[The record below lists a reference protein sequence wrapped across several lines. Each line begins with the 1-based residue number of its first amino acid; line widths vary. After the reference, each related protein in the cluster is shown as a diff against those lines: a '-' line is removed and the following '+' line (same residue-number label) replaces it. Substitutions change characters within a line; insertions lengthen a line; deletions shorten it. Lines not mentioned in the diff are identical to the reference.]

1 MKLSERQERFCREY
15 AATGN
20 GSKAALAAGYSQR
33 GPNATAA
40 RLLANASIKKRVE
53 EIQRPQLEALEATT
67 ARTLAEVARIAYA
80 SAAEVQSGAVRIP
93 DKLRALDILCRAQGL
108 YVQDKAGDCQSVNIT
123 VIHPRPPEEAP

>member
-1 MKLSERQERFCREY
+1 LKLSERQERFCREY

-40 RLLANASIKKRVE
+40 RLLANASIRARVAD
-53 EIQRPQLEALEATT
+53 IQRPRFDALDLTGE
-67 ARTLAEVARIAYA
+67 RTLAEVSRIAFA
-80 SAAEVQSGAVRIP
+80 TDAEVQSGAVRIP

-108 YVQDKAGDCQSVNIT
+108 YVQDKAGDCTAVQIIINK
-123 VIHPRPPEEAP
+123 P